1 MSPEFGESQ
10 TYPCT
15 GDGGV
20 GVFSS
25 VTAPRLDGVH
35 VDLNIDYTA
44 SESPDMRRAPN
55 MFAGA
60 TPDATRSIFD
70 EMPGDHEV
78 FGEMP
83 GAHMMFN
90 NEEGTAYMFSG
101 GVPGEGFQ
109 DGQAEGDEMEETIE
123 VVDTDASNTVGKR
136 KPRAGSAA
144 PTIPSGKIW
153 KMSASLSRGK
163 R

>member
-25 VTAPRLDGVH
+25 VTSPRPDGVH
-35 VDLNIDYTA
+35 VDLNVDYTA
-44 SESPDMRRAPN
+44 SESPDMHHARN
-55 MFAGA
+55 MFASA
-60 TPDATRSIFD
+60 TPDATRSLFD
-70 EMPGDHEV
+70 EMPGDHDV

-90 NEEGTAYMFSG
+90 DEEGTAYMFGS
-101 GVPGEGFQ
+101 GVPDEGF
-109 DGQAEGDEMEETIE
+109 GQAEGDEMEETIE
-123 VVDTDASNTVGKR
+123 VVDTSQTY
-136 KPRAGSAA
+136 
-144 PTIPSGKIW
+144 
-153 KMSASLSRGK
+153 L
-163 R
+163 